1 MNKVLTECSVI
12 RICGIKSVMRLMAR
26 IPDLYVIA
34 TFRDP
39 RGIFRS
45 RNHFLGGRPMTWDTV
60 GVYNCRRLLLS
71 NTLKFEF
78 ESIY

>member
-1 MNKVLTECSVI
+1 
-12 RICGIKSVMRLMAR
+12 MRLMAR

-45 RNHFLGGRPMTWDTV
+45 RNNFLGGRPMTWDTV
-60 GVYNCRRLLLS
+60 GVYNALLS
-71 NTLKFEF
+71 STLMIRVLSEVQILNFEF
-78 ESIY
+78 QRIYLDEHNLR